1 MDLELST
8 GWTGQ
13 CVGWLDCTCKAMN
26 NNVHGVLIMAFSTY
40 HRASHATKPC
50 FFALAAAKVGARRML
65 PATCQILRQTCTMCL
80 GEDQKPTSWCMI
92 SSLQSVCWWGSEHV
106 QDMPYADHLD
116 MEHADGLPTS
126 SNRLPVS
133 VSMTNVSR
141 TSVSRTW
148 VRCTT
153 RSTCWQKTL
162 RRTCDAVVVAPTCIG
177 ATTPA
182 KHNTEKGVLQ
192 MAALISEMEA
202 YSAASGLR
210 PTGSP
215 RQFLAAARASTAQS
229 LAHAA
234 RP

>member
-1 MDLELST
+1 MDPELST

-40 HRASHATKPC
+40 HRASHATKPWV
-50 FFALAAAKVGARRML
+50 FALVAAKVGACRML
-65 PATCQILRQTCTMCL
+65 PATCQIL
-80 GEDQKPTSWCMI
+80 KPSSWCMI

-148 VRCTT
+148 LRCTT
-153 RSTCWQKTL
+153 FSRCWQKAL
-162 RRTCDAVVVAPTCIG
+162 RRTCDAAVVAAKLSGQGPRCQG
-177 ATTPA
+177 LAPPPWPPPPAT
-182 KHNTEKGVLQ
+182 
-192 MAALISEMEA
+192 
-202 YSAASGLR
+202 SGPRRVSHLFLLSLR
-210 PTGSP
+210 
-215 RQFLAAARASTAQS
+215 
-229 LAHAA
+229 
-234 RP
+234 